1 MLNFSYLYGLLGL
14 LGLLGPLGLLGLL
27 GLSGLLGLLSHR
39 TERLIENTNSI
50 SPSKR
55 QNWKFS
61 VGGRKFGKNNVLKF
75 SIFLV
80 IWVF

>member
-39 TERLIENTNSI
+39 TKRLIENTNSI
-50 SPSKR
+50 SPSKG

-61 VGGRKFGKNNVLKF
+61 VGGGGKFGKNNVIK
-75 SIFLV
+75 V
-80 IWVF
+80 